1 MGNGQAIRTSMDDL
15 LSFVPSGDGA
25 VIVEH
30 FVRKDA
36 FKITREAAEAMMKSL
51 ETQKQESEEQVKK
64 QG

>member
-1 MGNGQAIRTSMDDL
+1 MGNGQAIRTGIDDL

-51 ETQKQESEEQVKK
+51 EAQNQEPEKQAKK